1 MNRKTTGLLSV
12 AGVALVAATAYA
24 APPAWAKKG
33 SSIEKCAG
41 IAAKGKNDCG
51 ANDHSCAG
59 HAKRD
64 NDPNEW
70 VYVPAGV
77 CEKLANGRVL
87 KTKKVD

>member
-1 MNRKTTGLLSV
+1 MDRKVLGLMGLTG
-12 AGVALVAATAYA
+12 AALVAATVSA
-24 APPAWAKKG
+24 APPTWAKKG
-33 SSIEKCAG
+33 STIEKCAG

-59 HAKRD
+59 KAKRD

-77 CEKLANGRVL
+77 CEKIANGRVV
-87 KTKKVD
+87 KSKKVE

>member
-1 MNRKTTGLLSV
+1 MDKKTLGVLGF
-12 AGVALVAATAYA
+12 AGAAFVAATVSAA
-24 APPAWAKKG
+24 APKWAQKG
-33 SSIEKCAG
+33 STIEKCAG

-77 CEKLANGRVL
+77 CDKIADGRVW
-87 KTKKVD
+87 KTKKVE